1 MRLDTNVSASGAWC
15 AGGRVVSLD
24 FDGLHVNSIRKG
36 LPGEG
41 GQVPVDGAEIVLFP
55 GRLPVPAPQLARV
68 AAHARTLAA
77 VAYED
82 ISANGDNPVTA
93 HAHWGVFQRFPVV
106 TRTMTAVWRMMAAR
120 SFDDLADELEIGFVH
135 PRTIGEHVTLS
146 LIIGDAH
153 GLLDAVAIQ
162 ALRGSLID
170 TTLVRDLHDPASSVA
185 RRVADEPDI
194 WFQPLIAG
202 FERDPGRG
210 FRRC

>member
-55 GRLPVPAPQLARV
+55 GRLPV
-68 AAHARTLAA
+68 
-77 VAYED
+77 AYED

-120 SFDDLADELEIGFVH
+120 SFDDLAGELEIGFVH

-153 GLLDAVAIQ
+153 GLLDAVATQ